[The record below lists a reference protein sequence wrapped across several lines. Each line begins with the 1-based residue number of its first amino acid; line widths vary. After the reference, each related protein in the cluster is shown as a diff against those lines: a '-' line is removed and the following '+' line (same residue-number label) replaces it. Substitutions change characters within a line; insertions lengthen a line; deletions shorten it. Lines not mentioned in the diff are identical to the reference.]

1 MSIFYSHKVAGRG
14 SETQLQVWEKNNK
27 ILALTLMTHGDDKLC
42 TCVLFIGT
50 ATIPF
55 INALTTV
62 QYYLQG
68 VWGVD
73 SIDMPKP
80 S

>member
-1 MSIFYSHKVAGRG
+1 MKLLVAVARHNFRCGKTIIRY
-14 SETQLQVWEKNNK
+14 
-27 ILALTLMTHGDDKLC
+27 LALTLMTHGDDKLC
-42 TCVLFIGT
+42 TRALSIGI

-62 QYYLQG
+62 QNYLQG

-73 SIDMPKP
+73 SIDME
-80 S
+80 